1 MLKVVNI
8 GVHSVV
14 FSCVHFAIRTVHV
27 QISDTHYSES
37 FCTNILMLYMLCIFC
52 IVNSF
57 NWKRGCY
64 GSSCIVCSVLVCKI
78 HVCFIAVKEFHVQKV
93 SDRNVKKTLSKYL
106 CFWNTDRLCTRTS
119 IRNGVLC
126 SVCKMISRL
135 SNTPSDIEMDM
146 NICVESLKRSSLLR
160 VIRMLYE

>member
-1 MLKVVNI
+1 MVFIRWCLAVCTLRYVRFMFKYQTPITVNLFVRI
-8 GVHSVV
+8 
-14 FSCVHFAIRTVHV
+14 FLC
-27 QISDTHYSES
+27 
-37 FCTNILMLYMLCIFC
+37 YMLWISG

-106 CFWNTDRLCTRTS
+106 CFWNIDRFCTRTS

-160 VIRMLYE
+160 VIRMLYEWNFPQ